1 MEYVFLALIT
11 CNIAIFLV
19 SLIAIARVGAILRS
33 TKDLDWD
40 SVARLTG
47 DVATIKK
54 NIQTQNNRLNGMM
67 EKPLKQEDLIRAMME
82 QNNVTNIKQHGG

>member
-1 MEYVFLALIT
+1 MENVFFALIA

-19 SLIAIARVGAILRS
+19 SLIAIARVGEVIKS
-33 TKDLDWD
+33 TKGLDWD

-54 NIQTQNNRLNGMM
+54 NIQSQNNRLNGMM
-67 EKPLKQEDLIRAMME
+67 DKPLKQEELIRAMME
-82 QNNVTNIKQHGG
+82 QNNVTQINQSGG

>member
-1 MEYVFLALIT
+1 MDFVFYTLIG
-11 CNIAIFLV
+11 CNFAIFLV
-19 SLIAIARVGAILRS
+19 SLIAIARVGAVIKS

-54 NIQTQNNRLNGMM
+54 NIQSQNNRLNGMM
-67 EKPLKQEDLIRAMME
+67 DKPLKQEDLIRAMME
-82 QNNVTNIKQHGG
+82 QNNVTNIKQSGG